1 MANNIKLKN
10 IGPIKEADITL
21 GDLTVLVGPQ
31 ASGKSIFLQTLKL
44 LLDGQ
49 HISWFMGQQ
58 NFKFK
63 KNEARDFIDNYYGS
77 GMGDMLKQRTHI
89 SARIGSL
96 SKKGGLEDIV
106 PKTVPKQEP
115 VEKMFYIPAQ
125 RVLSLPGGVS
135 QNFGNFSFRDPYVF
149 RYFAHR
155 IHILLQTEFNKTTTL
170 FPSSQRFSKIV
181 RDKIG
186 DTIFTADTELK
197 IEEQGFAHALVLKK
211 KGVRG
216 SWSYLAWSAGQRE
229 FVPMLLGLYWL
240 CAPSGHALGQSR
252 RDKLQWVVIEEPE
265 MGLHPNAMETVLLLA
280 LELLRRGYKVILST
294 HTPVVPDLVWAISHI
309 AANNGT
315 DKDLRG
321 LLDVKSHPAI
331 GKITESALKK
341 DYRCY
346 YFEQGQAVKDITS
359 LDPGDE
365 DEAISEWGHLT
376 SFTSRSTD
384 VVAKVVGRNFKNL

>member
-10 IGPIKEADITL
+10 LGPIKEADITL

-44 LLDGQ
+44 ILDGP
-49 HISWFMGQQ
+49 HISWYLAQQ
-58 NFKFK
+58 NIKFK
-63 KNEARDFIDNYYGS
+63 KSQTRDFIDNYYGS
-77 GMGDMLKQRTHI
+77 GMGDMLKQKTHI
-89 SARIGSL
+89 SARMGSAPKKGSL
-96 SKKGGLEDIV
+96 ETIV
-106 PKTVPKQEP
+106 PKTIPKQEP
-115 VEKMFYIPAQ
+115 AERMFYIPAQ
-125 RVLSLPGGVS
+125 RVLSLSEGVS

-155 IHILLQTEFNKTTTL
+155 IHTMLQTEFNNTTTV
-170 FPSSQRFSKIV
+170 FPASQRFSKVV

-211 KGVRG
+211 KGLQG

-240 CAPSGHALGQSR
+240 CAPSGKPK
-252 RDKLQWVVIEEPE
+252 RDKLEWVVIEEPE

-280 LELLRRGYKVILST
+280 LELLRRGYKVVLST

-309 AANNGT
+309 ATNNGT
-315 DKDLRG
+315 DKDLRA
-321 LLDVKSHPAI
+321 LLNVKSHPAI
-331 GKITESALKK
+331 SKITESALKK
-341 DYRCY
+341 HYRCY
-346 YFEQGQAVKDITS
+346 YFEQGQAVKDITT
-359 LDPGDE
+359 LDPWD
-365 DEAISEWGHLT
+365 DDDAISEWGYLT
-376 SFTSRSTD
+376 SFSSRASR
-384 VVAKVVGRNFKNL
+384 VVAKVVGRNFNNS